1 MLAPGSL
8 TRDVIRRLAD
18 DRPAAACFAVI
29 AVYVAV
35 ALLAHLGLVAADFDR
50 EVGAA
55 YQAPSARHWLG
66 TDFLGRD
73 VLLRVIHG
81 AKIALGVGLIASL
94 IAIPIGAGMG
104 ALAGYYG
111 GLVDA
116 LIVWLYSTVNSVPWI
131 LLMVALSLVLGKG
144 IFAVYVAIGLTSW
157 VGICRLIRGEFI
169 RRREQEYVLAATAL
183 NASDLRLIFR
193 HILPNVAHLIVIDFS
208 LRFVGAIKAEV
219 ILSYLGLGAQG
230 EPSWGVMIADARQE
244 LVGRGVWWPA
254 AAATL
259 AMFVLVLAFNIFGD
273 ALRDALDPRLRRGEE

>member
-35 ALLAHLGLVAADFDR
+35 ALLAHLGLVASDFDR

-55 YQAPSARHWLG
+55 YQPPSARHWLG

-104 ALAGYYG
+104 AIAGYYG

-144 IFAVYVAIGLTSW
+144 IFAVYVAIGFTSW

-254 AAATL
+254 VAASL